1 MNLLSKEHIRNNIP
15 KHLIIK
21 TSSLGDIVHMLPAI
35 TDAAHCI
42 PEIKFD
48 WVVEEHFADVAR
60 WHPNVNHVIPIS
72 IRRWRK
78 QLTSAQTWQQI
89 SAFKTQLQRNTY
101 SKVIDSQGLLK
112 SAVLTRWAK
121 GEVWGYDKQSITESL
136 ASYFYQQKTSISRQ
150 LHAIE
155 RNRQLLAQALSYRI
169 DDLPLDYGI
178 ATNSLHKIPSGL
190 SIKVPY
196 IIGFHATSRE
206 DKEWSLTLWDQF
218 IPQITAHGYRIL
230 LPWGNEREYQRAKQ
244 LASTHQ
250 KVHCLPKCSLNELAA
265 LTQAADAV
273 IGMDTGLMHIA
284 AAFNKKGIALYP
296 VTQPKLTGVLTA
308 SPQTIESLGGEE
320 SLNTHLVATKML
332 HILSN

>member
-1 MNLLSKEHIRNNIP
+1 LSDY
-15 KHLIIK
+15 LIIK

-42 PEIKFD
+42 PDIKFD

-60 WHPNVNHVIPIS
+60 WHPSVNQVIPVA

-89 SAFKTQLQRNTY
+89 KTFKIQLRQNSY
-101 SKVIDSQGLLK
+101 SKIIDSQGLLK
-112 SAVLTRWAK
+112 SALLTHWAK

-136 ASYFYQQKTSISRQ
+136 APYFYQQKTSISRQ

-178 ATNSLHKIPSGL
+178 AATNQHKIPSGL
-190 SIKVPY
+190 NINSPY

-218 IPQITAHGYRIL
+218 IPKITQHGYQIL
-230 LPWGNEREYQRAKQ
+230 LPWGNEREYQRAQQ
-244 LASTHQ
+244 LASSHQ
-250 KVHCLPKCSLNELAA
+250 QVQCLPKCSLSELAA

-308 SPQTIESLGGEE
+308 LPQRIESLGGEK
-320 SLNTHLVATKML
+320 SLDTHLVATKML

>member
-1 MNLLSKEHIRNNIP
+1 
-15 KHLIIK
+15 
-21 TSSLGDIVHMLPAI
+21 MLPAI
-35 TDAAHCI
+35 TDAAHYI
-42 PEIKFD
+42 PDIKFD

-60 WHPNVNHVIPIS
+60 WHPNVNQVIPVG

-78 QLTSAQTWQQI
+78 QLTSAQTWQQV
-89 SAFKTQLQRNTY
+89 STFKSQLRRNSY

-112 SAVLTRWAK
+112 SALLTCWAK
-121 GEVWGYDKQSITESL
+121 GEVWGYDKNSITESL
-136 ASYFYQQKTSISRQ
+136 ASYFYQQKASLSRQ

-155 RNRQLLAQALSYRI
+155 RNRKLLAQALSYCI

-178 ATNSLHKIPSGL
+178 STTSQHKIPSGL
-190 SIKVPY
+190 ILNTPY
-196 IIGFHATSRE
+196 IIAFHATSRE
-206 DKEWSLTLWDQF
+206 DKEWSLTLWNQF
-218 IPQITAHGYRIL
+218 IPEITQHGYHIL

-244 LASTHQ
+244 LASTHDYVQ
-250 KVHCLPKCSLNELAA
+250 CLPKCSLNELAA
-265 LTQAADAV
+265 LTQKADAV

-308 SPQTIESLGGEE
+308 SPQTIESLGGAD

-332 HILSN
+332 NILEK